1 MIKCHRKYGIA
12 LHMEAPS
19 LYEKYYGLKERPFN
33 VTADPNFL
41 FFSRKHREAFDH
53 LIYGIKE
60 RRGFLEITGEI
71 GTGKTT
77 LCRALIGQLDPN
89 TKTAFIL
96 NSNLPETQLLFAI
109 VTDFGLNAKPK
120 TKISLLT
127 ELNKFLIEQLKAG
140 SNVVLIIDEAQ
151 NLRSAQLEQVRMLSN
166 LETDKDKLIQIV
178 LVGQPELRDKLNSP
192 ELEQLRQRI
201 SVRYHILPLDK
212 AEISDYITHR
222 MRVAGSDG
230 SVAFSPDAISEIFEY
245 SGGVPRLINLVCDR
259 ALLLGFTMETKE
271 ITLDMIKRSVEEI
284 EGFVRI

>member
-1 MIKCHRKYGIA
+1 M
-12 LHMEAPS
+12 
-19 LYEKYYGLKERPFN
+19 YEIFYGLKERPFN

-41 FFSRKHREAFDH
+41 FFSKKHREAFDH

-77 LCRALIGQLDPN
+77 LCRALIGQLDQK

-109 VTDFGLNAKPK
+109 VTDFGLTVKPR

-151 NLRSAQLEQVRMLSN
+151 NLKSAQLEQIRMLSN

-178 LVGQPELRDKLNSP
+178 LVGQPELREKLNSP

-212 AEISDYITHR
+212 AEISDYIMHR
-222 MRVAGSDG
+222 LRVAGSGD
-230 SVAFSPDAISEIFEY
+230 SVKFGPDAISEIYEY

-259 ALLLGFTMETKE
+259 ALLLGFTMEQRE

-284 EGFVRI
+284 EGYVKI